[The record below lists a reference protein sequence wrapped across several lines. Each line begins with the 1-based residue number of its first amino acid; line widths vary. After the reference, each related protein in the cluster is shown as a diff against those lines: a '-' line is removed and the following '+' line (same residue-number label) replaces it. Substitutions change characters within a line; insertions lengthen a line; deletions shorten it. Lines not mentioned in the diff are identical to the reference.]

1 MSTGTYLG
9 KGSDSTVAEVTAR
22 RSGTSYHHETRPRP
36 RRADDGA
43 RTLSLV
49 GVFAVF
55 ALYAVP
61 LVYVLISSFKSNI
74 DIANHPL
81 ALIFTPTVA
90 AYHAILNRALLAAVG
105 NSLLI
110 TGIATGVTLIG
121 AIPLT
126 YVLTRI
132 HPRWTGLI
140 VGVLIVLQMVPSST
154 AVIPLYSLL
163 PALGLI
169 NTIPGVALSIA
180 AGTLPFAVLLLRP
193 FYVSVP
199 REVQEAAEVDG
210 AGPFRSFFSI
220 TMPLVRNGILVITIL
235 VFIGAWGEFLF
246 AMSFLGDESK
256 YPISV
261 LLVQQQSQYGTQY
274 SNLMALSLIGAIP
287 TIILFLFAAK
297 RLTSGLALGAGK

>member
-1 MSTGTYLG
+1 MSTGNYSRE
-9 KGSDSTVAEVTAR
+9 GSAST
-22 RSGTSYHHETRPRP
+22 
-36 RRADDGA
+36 
-43 RTLSLV
+43 RTLSMV

-55 ALYAVP
+55 ALYTVP
-61 LVYVLISSFKSNI
+61 LLYVLISSFKSNI
-74 DIANHPL
+74 DVANHPL

-90 AYHAILNRALLAAVG
+90 AYHDILNRALLVALG

-110 TGIATGVTLIG
+110 TAIATGVTLIC
-121 AIPLT
+121 AIPMT

-132 HPRWTGLI
+132 HPRWTSLI

-169 NTIPGVALSIA
+169 NKIPGVALSIA
-180 AGTLPFAVLLLRP
+180 AGTLPYAVLLLRP

-210 AGPFRSFFSI
+210 AGPFRSFFLI

-246 AMSFLGDESK
+246 AISFLGNESQ
-256 YPISV
+256 YPLSV
-261 LLVQQQSQYGTQY
+261 LLVQQTTQYGTRY
-274 SNLMALSLIGAIP
+274 SSVMAIALIGAMP
-287 TIILFLFAAK
+287 TIILFFFAAK
-297 RLTSGLALGAGK
+297 RLTSGLALGVGK